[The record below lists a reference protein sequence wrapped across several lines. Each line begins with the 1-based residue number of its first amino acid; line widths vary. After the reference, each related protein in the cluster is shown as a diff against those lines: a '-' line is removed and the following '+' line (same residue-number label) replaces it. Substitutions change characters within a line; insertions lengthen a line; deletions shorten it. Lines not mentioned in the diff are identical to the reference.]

1 MTQETTGR
9 NLFSETNISSERIAS
24 LVARVDA
31 AGDDELT
38 VRAPATDDAIGSV
51 PACDEA
57 DVERAVDRARAVQPS
72 WADLSVGRRGELLDR
87 FAGLVLDNQEELL
100 DIVQLETGKSR
111 KHAVEEVADVP
122 LNCSYYAR
130 RGPEMLDR
138 DPRQAAVPPATTAEV
153 SYEPVGVVGAISPWN
168 YPLTLS
174 MVDIIP
180 ALIAGNTVVLKPDEK
195 TPFIALALT
204 ALLERAGVPEDVV
217 QVVTGRGAEVGP
229 PLVDGVDYIAF
240 TGSTETGRII
250 AEQAGRNLIGCSL
263 ELGGNNP
270 LLVLDDA
277 DVETAARG
285 AVQACFTNAGQLC
298 LAAERVYVHES
309 LYDDFLDAFVGATRR
324 LSLGTAF
331 TYGPDMGSLIDADQL
346 ARVDDHVSAAVEDG
360 ATVLTGGRHRPDIG
374 PFCYEPTILTD
385 VTPDTTVACEET
397 FGPVV
402 TVESVPDTETAVEKA
417 NDSEYGL
424 NASVWTGD
432 RDRGRALPRQID
444 CGTVC
449 VNDGY
454 VSGWA
459 AIDAPMGGFG
469 DSGLGRRHG
478 RAGIERFLE
487 SRTVASSRVG
497 PLTEPRG
504 VSSSWYARGLLGLAR
519 LQRRLSTVPVLGR
532 WFS

>member
-1 MTQETTGR
+1 MKQETTTR
-9 NLFSETNISSERIAS
+9 DVFAETSLSRQRLARLSE
-24 LVARVDA
+24 LVDA
-31 AGDDELT
+31 TADDELT
-38 VRAPATDDAIGSV
+38 VRAPATDEPIGTV
-51 PACDEA
+51 PACDEN
-57 DVERAVDRARAVQPS
+57 DVERAVERARSAQRG
-72 WADLSVGRRGELLDR
+72 WADLSADRRGELLNR
-87 FAGLVLDNQEELL
+87 FADLVLDHQDELL

-111 KHAVEEVADVP
+111 AHAVEEVADVP

-130 RGPEMLDR
+130 HGPDYLAD
-138 DPRQAAVPPATTAEV
+138 DSRQGAIPLATTAEV
-153 SYEPVGVVGAISPWN
+153 TSEPVGVVGAISPWN

-180 ALIAGNTVVLKPDEK
+180 ALVAGNAVVLKPDEK
-195 TPFIALALT
+195 TPFIALALVE
-204 ALLERAGVPEDVV
+204 LLDRAGVPGDVV
-217 QVVTGRGAEVGP
+217 QVVTGRGADVGP
-229 PLVDGVDYIAF
+229 SLVGGVDYIAF

-270 LLVLDDA
+270 LVVLDDA
-277 DVETAARG
+277 NVETAARG

-298 LAAERVYVHES
+298 LAAERIYVHES
-309 LYDDFLDAFVGATRR
+309 LFEEFLDAFVGATRR
-324 LSLGTAF
+324 LSLGTEF
-331 TYGPDMGSLIDADQL
+331 TYGPDVGSLIDEDQL
-346 ARVDDHVSAAVEDG
+346 ARVEDHVSSAVEDG
-360 ATVLTGGRHRPDIG
+360 ATVLTGGRHRPDVG

-385 VTPDTTVACEET
+385 VAADTTVACEET

-402 TVESVPDTETAVEKA
+402 TVESVPDAETAVTKA

-432 RDRGRALPRQID
+432 RDRGRALAREID

-497 PLTEPRG
+497 PLTEPPS
-504 VSSSWYARGLLGLAR
+504 VSSQWYARGLLALSR
-519 LQRRLSTVPVLGR
+519 FQRQLSGVPVFGR